1 LSIERNSRTI
11 VATTAL
17 VLWFLSWLAL
27 YLEMFRW
34 RHVVL
39 GHLVDVVWPD
49 PFAGDTPGGFVRSVV
64 VSSAVV
70 PPIALALLIAN
81 GRTWT
86 RALANA
92 TVVSG
97 STLALLGAAN
107 QFAHPQALILD
118 PTLQQGNG
126 GIVLL
131 GALLIGIGLLEQR
144 TFRTRRTPADRPG
157 A

>member
-11 VATTAL
+11 AATTAL
-17 VLWFLSWLAL
+17 ILWFLSWFEL

-39 GHLVDVVWPD
+39 AHILDVVWPD
-49 PFAGDTPGGFVRSVV
+49 PYAGGTPGGFVRSVV

-70 PPIALALLIAN
+70 PPIALALLRAN

-86 RALANA
+86 RALATA
-92 TVVSG
+92 TIVSG

-107 QFAHPQALILD
+107 QFAHPQVLTFD

-131 GALLIGIGLLEQR
+131 GALLIGIGLLGQR
-144 TFRTRRTPADRPG
+144 TFRTRRIPADRSR